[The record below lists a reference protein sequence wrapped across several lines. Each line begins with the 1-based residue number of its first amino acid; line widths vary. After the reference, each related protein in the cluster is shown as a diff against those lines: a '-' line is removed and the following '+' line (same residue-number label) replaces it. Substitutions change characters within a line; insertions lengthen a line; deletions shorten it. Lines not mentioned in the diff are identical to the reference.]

1 MTQCPPQ
8 RFALLIDADNLSG
21 SDLVQV
27 FDYLDRQH
35 YQVSVRRAY
44 GGHEKLGGMK
54 DFLRQRAVRAFV
66 NQGKGTT
73 DVALTVDAMDLLHS
87 EILPLMVGI
96 ASSDADFAPLALRL
110 REAGIRVL
118 CFANRLNA
126 APEALFIAY
135 DELMFIDEIAQS
147 APIPKQ
153 QPESSVIATQVN
165 TDRALELEQVQQ
177 TMTSPAASMPS
188 APDDAK
194 SVAAKVKTAP
204 AATNQL
210 LSKPVSTVPDD
221 PEMVRRILQ
230 AVPNW
235 LPNTVQPLN
244 QLGAPLRTGG
254 IAKGSKPLHELFRKH
269 PAYFKVQPSTGP
281 AKQVKLLKKPS

>member
-1 MTQCPPQ
+1 MTQCQPQ
-8 RFALLIDADNLSG
+8 GFALLIDADNLSG

-27 FDYLDRQH
+27 FDYLDRQR

-44 GGHEKLGGMK
+44 GGHEKLAGMK
-54 DFLRQRAVRAFV
+54 EMLRQCAVRAFV

-73 DVALTVDAMDLLHS
+73 DVALAVDAMDLLHS
-87 EILPLMVGI
+87 ESLPLVVGI
-96 ASSDADFAPLALRL
+96 ASSDADFAPLSLRL

-126 APEALFIAY
+126 APEALVIAY
-135 DELMFIDEIAQS
+135 NELIFIDEIAQ
-147 APIPKQ
+147 PVLVPKQ
-153 QPESSVIATQVN
+153 QPVNFLVQTNPNTGQSSEDELAVQTMVKPAAPTPKAMDDNQPVAENAKPVPVAATQ
-165 TDRALELEQVQQ
+165 
-177 TMTSPAASMPS
+177 
-188 APDDAK
+188 
-194 SVAAKVKTAP
+194 SVP
-204 AATNQL
+204 
-210 LSKPVSTVPDD
+210 KPVSTMADD

-230 AVPNW
+230 AVPDW

-244 QLGAPLRTGG
+244 QLGGPLRAEG

-281 AKQVKLLKKPS
+281 AKQVKLLKIPG